1 MELSIRESGW
11 QRKGIDEMIGKK
23 KSAVLAVSSQQA
35 PVLSEADFRLKNN
48 SGEIAIDANFAAQ
61 SFWKDAAIRYFRK
74 ASAVFGL
81 IMILLIAGMA
91 VVGPGMND
99 YTYSGQTLTEK
110 NLAPRVK
117 GLEQLGIF
125 DGSEKIRTTTGS
137 KL

>member
-1 MELSIRESGW
+1 M
-11 QRKGIDEMIGKK
+11 KMIGKK
-23 KSAVLAVSSQQA
+23 KSAVLAVSSQQD

-137 KL
+137 KLVNYYE